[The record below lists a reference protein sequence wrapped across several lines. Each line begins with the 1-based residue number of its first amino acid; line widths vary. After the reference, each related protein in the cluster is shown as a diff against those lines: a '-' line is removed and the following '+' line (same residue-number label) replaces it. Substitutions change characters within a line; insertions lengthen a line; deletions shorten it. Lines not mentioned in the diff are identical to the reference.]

1 MRQTVKARHIPSEQA
16 RYLTG
21 WIIISIGMISIIVA
35 ITYNF
40 SAILMLFNKGE
51 ISLRSYSSVVETV
64 EDMDDY
70 FSNISIS
77 NTDEQSGQIYYE
89 TQDGVGRFWVEG
101 KEDYLCSVCGEIY
114 LSAFSKLN
122 VLRKYQSIDS
132 ILRPLCK
139 DSDILAAEIAL
150 IKISGRYAFST
161 LTAGQKWSQTTEK
174 EDITIE
180 YNQKENAFEFYIE
193 LKTLPEP

>member
-1 MRQTVKARHIPSEQA
+1 MPQTVKARHIPSEHA

-21 WIIISIGMISIIVA
+21 WIIISIGIISLIFA
-35 ITYNF
+35 IAYNF

-77 NTDEQSGQIYYE
+77 NTDEQNGQIYYE
-89 TQDGVGRFWVEG
+89 TQDGVGRFWVDG
-101 KEDYLCSVCGEIY
+101 KEDYLCSVRGEIY
-114 LSAFSKLN
+114 PSAFSKLN

-132 ILRPLCK
+132 ILRVLCK

-161 LTAGQKWSQTTEK
+161 ITAGQRWSQTTEK

-180 YNQKENAFEFYIE
+180 YNQDENAFEFYIE
-193 LKTLPEP
+193 LKTLSEP